1 MAQHDMNVV
10 NADGATVRADLNN
23 ALAALVSLSSGAT
36 APTSVFAYM
45 PWADTANNLL
55 KQRNAA
61 NSAWVTIATLGESYG
76 TLGTAAEWTAAQNF
90 NATSLADGATINWN
104 LDTDQVTQVTLG
116 GNRTMAAPTNMKDGG
131 FYALT
136 AIQDGT
142 GGRTL
147 SWNSVFKF
155 PAATAPALS
164 AGATAR
170 DEFVFRSDGTNLYL
184 VGQQLDIR

>member
-1 MAQHDMNVV
+1 MSQHDMNIV
-10 NADGATVRADLNN
+10 NADGATVRADMNS

-36 APTSVFAYM
+36 APTTVFAYM
-45 PWADTANNLL
+45 IWVDTANNLL

-61 NSAWVTIATLGESYG
+61 NSGWVTIATLGETYG

-90 NATSLADGATINWN
+90 NATTLGDAATIDWD
-104 LDTDQVTQVTLG
+104 LDANQVTGVTLA
-116 GNRTMAAPTNMKDGG
+116 GNRTMAAPTNMKDGA
-131 FYALT
+131 FYALA

-155 PAATAPALS
+155 PGAIAPTLS
-164 AGATAR
+164 AGASAR
-170 DEFVFRSDGTNLYL
+170 DEFVFRCNGTNLYQ
-184 VGQQLDIR
+184 VGQQLDVR

>member
-1 MAQHDMNVV
+1 MAQHDMNVA

-23 ALAALVSLSSGAT
+23 ALAALVSLTSGAT
-36 APTSVFAYM
+36 APTTVFAYM
-45 PWADTANNLL
+45 PWVDTANNLL

-61 NSAWVTIATLGESYG
+61 NSAWVTVATLGETYG

-90 NATSLADGATINWN
+90 NATALSDGATINWN
-104 LDTDQVTQVTLG
+104 LDANQVTQVTLG

-131 FYALT
+131 FYGLT
-136 AIQDGT
+136 VIQDAT

-155 PAATAPALS
+155 PAAAAPALS
-164 AGATAR
+164 AGANAR
-170 DEFVFRSDGTNLYL
+170 DEFVFRSNGTNLYL
-184 VGQQLDIR
+184 VGHQLDVR